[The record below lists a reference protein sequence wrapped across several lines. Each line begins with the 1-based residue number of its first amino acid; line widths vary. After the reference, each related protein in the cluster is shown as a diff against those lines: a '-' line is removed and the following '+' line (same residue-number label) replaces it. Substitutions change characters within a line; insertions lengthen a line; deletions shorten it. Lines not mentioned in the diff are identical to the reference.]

1 MFERGS
7 RGQHDSVIGAQ
18 AGGGINGVRVAAA
31 KEHAALGARD
41 KEGATAVEDVETLEV
56 DVSAIHHVEGS
67 GLWRD
72 SIENVDVVQFSFGN
86 FNECG
91 DRATQVE

>member
-1 MFERGS
+1 MN
-7 RGQHDSVIGAQ
+7 SVIGAQ
-18 AGGGINGVRVAAA
+18 AGRGINGVRVTAS

-41 KEGATAVEDVETLEV
+41 EEGARAVEDVKTLEV

-72 SIENVDVVQFSFGN
+72 RIENVDVVQSSFGN
-86 FNECG
+86 LNECG